1 MAEPFAVL
9 QDVTD
14 IWEEPLTA
22 WQQGMVV
29 SRLAEASDKI
39 RNDVG
44 LVGGLTVDQRA
55 LTNPLFVNVL
65 RNICRNMVH
74 RLLLNP
80 RARNDIAID
89 DSKVSLNASIASGQL
104 YITDDELRSLSTG
117 LGSGI
122 GDGAAFTVRAAATPF
137 VSSGRLW
144 PRRSW
149 YESWPTWF

>member
-14 IWEEPLTA
+14 IWEEPLTT

-29 SRLAEASDKI
+29 SRLREASNKI
-39 RNDVG
+39 RNDVARING
-44 LVGGLTVDQRA
+44 KTVDERVVD
-55 LTNPLFVNVL
+55 NPLFADVV
-65 RNICRNMVH
+65 RDICRNMVH

-80 RARNDIAID
+80 RARSDIAID
-89 DSKVSLNASIASGQL
+89 DSKVTLNASIASGQM
-104 YITDDELRSLSTG
+104 YITDDEMRSLSTG
-117 LGSGI
+117 LGSGV
-122 GDGAAFTVRAAATPF
+122 GDSAAFTVRAAATPF
-137 VSSGRLW
+137 VSSGRPW